1 MLGSGCTL
9 INDVFVKN
17 STLQKKKNSTL
28 LWFIMLEASAILNC
42 LCSFSIE
49 NA

>member
-17 STLQKKKNSTL
+17 VTL
-28 LWFIMLEASAILNC
+28 LGFIMLEANAILVYILFLLKMHNLLQKC
-42 LCSFSIE
+42 TF
-49 NA
+49 

>member
-17 STLQKKKNSTL
+17 VTFLG
-28 LWFIMLEASAILNC
+28 FIMLEANAILNC
-42 LCSFSIE
+42 LYSFSIE

>member
-1 MLGSGCTL
+1 MLGSGSTL

-17 STLQKKKNSTL
+17 STLQKKNSTL